1 MNPKFEFIK
10 YEPTPQE
17 KHLGIATVKLYG
29 KIIARYK
36 IVPTKD
42 GTSFFPAAASYK
54 EGDRYESCLI
64 LDSNSEKE
72 ELDAMIKANVR
83 AYQGGAKVAM
93 TGNAFS
99 DDYRPSPPTQPKY
112 EQTSFIQECPF

>member
-1 MNPKFEFIK
+1 MLMQPKFEFIK
-10 YEPTPQE
+10 YETTPQE

-29 KIIARYK
+29 KLIARYK

-54 EGDRYESCLI
+54 INDRYESCLI

-72 ELDAMIKANVR
+72 ELDALIKAHVR
-83 AYQGGAKVAM
+83 SIQGGGQVVQ
-93 TGNAFS
+93 
-99 DDYRPSPPTQPKY
+99 PPPQQAQY
-112 EQTSFIQECPF
+112 QQASFLDGCPF

>member
-10 YEPTPQE
+10 YEPTPSE
-17 KHLGIATVKLYG
+17 KHMGIATVKLYG

-54 EGDRYESCLI
+54 VGDRYESCLI

-72 ELDAMIKANVR
+72 ELDSMIKAHVR
-83 AYQGGAKVAM
+83 SIQGGGQIVQ
-93 TGNAFS
+93 
-99 DDYRPSPPTQPKY
+99 PPPQQQQY
-112 EQTSFIQECPF
+112 QQMSFTSECPF

>member
-54 EGDRYESCLI
+54 VGDRYESCLI

-83 AYQGGAKVAM
+83 SIQGGGQISQ
-93 TGNAFS
+93 T
-99 DDYRPSPPTQPKY
+99 TQRQPQY
-112 EQTSFIQECPF
+112 EQTSFINECPF